1 MHNSVRDLQTQRVVW
16 DSSPAAN
23 SCSCASAQG
32 QFAFAAYDADRKQVF
47 AARDPS
53 GKEPL
58 FYSFGEDG
66 GVSFA
71 NNVLSVPGL
80 EETWHALLPGAQL
93 SLLSAL
99 ALDA

>member
-1 MHNSVRDLQTQRVVW
+1 MLT
-16 DSSPAAN
+16 
-23 SCSCASAQG
+23 CEAQG

-71 NNVLSVPGL
+71 NSALSVPGL

-93 SLLSAL
+93 SWASAR
-99 ALDA
+99 ALDASEGGRQVMLRMQRVHWC